1 MVDEEQSE
9 RQSVK
14 LAELRSH
21 KWRVALALT
30 RPAVAQKRAARRG
43 PSLHSSKRQL
53 SAIRLRLGHA
63 IARGILL
70 DDRLGFAAD
79 IVVVPL
85 DDSRTRIVGAN
96 DARPQRAEME
106 ADCAIHVLDI
116 GRGILS
122 DPIHGCLSG
131 SYRGEH
137 RPYNDDGGRGTA
149 DQLSHGQGITPKAD
163 EPISSIA
170 PNARILGMFRS
181 ASRL

>member
-1 MVDEEQSE
+1 MAH
-9 RQSVK
+9 R
-14 LAELRSH
+14 A
-21 KWRVALALT
+21 
-30 RPAVAQKRAARRG
+30 RPHSPGRGTKRLG
-43 PSLHSSKRQL
+43 PSLHTSKRQL

-70 DDRLGFAAD
+70 GDRLGFAAD

-85 DDSRTRIVGAN
+85 DGSRTRIVDAN

-106 ADCAIHVLDI
+106 ADCAIHVVDI

-122 DPIHGCLSG
+122 DTIHGCLRG
-131 SYRGEH
+131 RYRGEH
-137 RPYNDDGGRGTA
+137 RAYSDSGGGGTA
-149 DQLSHGQGITPKAD
+149 EQLSYGHGITSKKAD

-170 PNARILGMFRS
+170 PNARTLGMFRS